1 MGFAVGPI
9 LVAGFVGNFGLK
21 GTLIFIIPQ
30 IFLTLLYLKKG
41 KFIKALEGNHK
52 KQISQKTSVLKDDL
66 GAFLRLCLCIFSR
79 SIVAFGFSAFF
90 SIYLIKI
97 FGLSKEAANVNLSMF
112 FAAGAI
118 STLFGGALADRYS
131 LVRLIKISLSI
142 AAPLVVQCSLSI
154 AMRYFSRPPSA

>member
-1 MGFAVGPI
+1 M
-9 LVAGFVGNFGLK
+9 GNFGLK
-21 GTLIFIIPQ
+21 GTLVFIIPQ

-52 KQISQKTSVLKDDL
+52 KQISQKTSALKDDL

-97 FGLSKEAANVNLSMF
+97 LV
-112 FAAGAI
+112 
-118 STLFGGALADRYS
+118 LAKK
-131 LVRLIKISLSI
+131 L
-142 AAPLVVQCSLSI
+142 Q
-154 AMRYFSRPPSA
+154 M